1 MLNITSVK
9 SARQNFTNL
18 RQIVSIK
25 IRSNILP
32 YVQLRFINASSTV
45 LWVILHSSERS
56 WITKRKICRS
66 PLRTRFSLA
75 NFSDHYN
82 LCFIIIKDA
91 YLALLHR
98 VTSTPLSHVM
108 CFCVSFQKVFLS
120 TEKKISSLFSNSLE
134 ASNIL

>member
-45 LWVILHSSERS
+45 LSVILHSSERS